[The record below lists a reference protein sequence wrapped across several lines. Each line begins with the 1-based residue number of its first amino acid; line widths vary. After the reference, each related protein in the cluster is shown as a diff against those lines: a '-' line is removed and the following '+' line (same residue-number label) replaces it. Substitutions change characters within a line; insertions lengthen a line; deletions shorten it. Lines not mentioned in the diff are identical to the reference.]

1 MHLTWWQEKNDHN
14 ASSRILVKFTRDLCF
29 VGTVYLV
36 SGKVE
41 FYVSVPT
48 VLYIH
53 VPQETIKLEVRDAD
67 TGEEDGG

>member
-1 MHLTWWQEKNDHN
+1 M
-14 ASSRILVKFTRDLCF
+14 V
-29 VGTVYLV
+29 TVYLV

-53 VPQETIKLEVRDAD
+53 VPQETTKLEVRDAD